1 MWRVHSTS
9 NLLKEEHV
17 MIRVLLAKPGID
29 GHDVGIKIVA
39 RALRD
44 SGMEIIYTGLRTTIK
59 DVARAAVQEDVHVIG
74 VSNLSAQH
82 VRMMSELKQ
91 RLEEEGADDILLIAG
106 GSLLPED
113 IQNLHDMGID
123 GCFPPGTDTAQI
135 VAFIRNRVSET
146 TAVGAA
152 G

>member
-1 MWRVHSTS
+1 
-9 NLLKEEHV
+9 

-44 SGMEIIYTGLRTTIK
+44 AGMEVIYTGLRISIP
-59 DVARAAVQEDVHVIG
+59 DVARAAVQEDVDVVG

-82 VRMMSELKQ
+82 VRLMKDLKQ
-91 RLEEEGADDILLIAG
+91 RLIDYGAGDILMIAG

-113 IQNLHDMGID
+113 MEALNAMGID
-123 GCFPPGTDTAQI
+123 GCFPPGTDTAEI
-135 VAFIRNRVSET
+135 VSYIRERVADHARQAIPS
-146 TAVGAA
+146 
-152 G
+152 